1 MNRLALLVCGALAC
15 SADQAKSHAEN
26 VIGAGVY
33 QADLTECRALAKSS
47 DAGTADERW
56 SIYETCA
63 EKADTKAG
71 AK

>member
-1 MNRLALLVCGALAC
+1 MTN
-15 SADQAKSHAEN
+15 N
-26 VIGAGVY
+26 VNAHDAY